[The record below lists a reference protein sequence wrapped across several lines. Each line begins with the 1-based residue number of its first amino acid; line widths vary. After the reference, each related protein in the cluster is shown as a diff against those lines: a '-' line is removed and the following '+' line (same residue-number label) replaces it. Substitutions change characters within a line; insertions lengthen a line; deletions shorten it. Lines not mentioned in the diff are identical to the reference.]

1 MTTATNNDNYFAG
14 LSRIDVSNF
23 VEKKGQFSYLSWPFA
38 VSQLRQFDP
47 QATWEVKRW
56 NGLPYLICDLGVFV
70 EVAVTVQ
77 GITLSQIHPVLDQR
91 NRPIQ
96 SPTSFDINTSIQRC
110 LVKAIALH
118 GLGLS
123 IYAGE
128 DLPIIDGGEESG
140 EKPVGSKPVTEAE
153 RTPLVPAKVSP
164 LPERREVPRN
174 NGFTRTDSIT
184 PAQVRYIQRLIEET
198 GTDLQKVLDFCG
210 VERLEDIAKSEASR
224 VIRSLEQSRDRRAAA

>member
-1 MTTATNNDNYFAG
+1 MNATHENYFTQ
-14 LSRIDVSNF
+14 LSTINVSAY
-23 VEKKGQFSYLSWPFA
+23 VEQKGKFSYLSWPFA

-47 QATWEVKRW
+47 QATWEVKRFD
-56 NGLPYLICDLGVFV
+56 GLPYLICDLGVFV

-77 GITLSQIHPVLDQR
+77 GITLSQIHPCLDAK
-91 NRPIQ
+91 NRPIM

-128 DLPIIDGGEESG
+128 DLPLIEGEGSDASVTG
-140 EKPVGSKPVTEAE
+140 EKPVRIPEKVT
-153 RTPLVPAKVSP
+153 PI
-164 LPERREVPRN
+164 PERREPVRD

-184 PAQVRYIQRLIEET
+184 PAQVNYIRRLINET
-198 GTDLQKVLDFCG
+198 GTELQKVLDFCG
-210 VERLEDIAKSEASR
+210 VEKLEDIAKSEASR
-224 VIRSLEQSRDRRAAA
+224 VIRSLEQSRNRKEAA